1 MPTKSDPGYVRLKD
15 KIPYFGK
22 GVDELIGALRRV
34 LTENKYTQKIVL
46 EVGVP
51 HIYIEKL
58 VPEAEAQ
65 NAETV
70 KVSLHDVIRNR
81 PLEEYVPET
90 ELTPAQQ
97 LWEVFGMV
105 QAEGFEVS
113 NIVAGSRQKFQ
124 KWLGVRIPQTELKVF
139 GTPFEVNGDLPE
151 DVYIVCGAPNR
162 VAEPDE
168 ITFCVKGTV

>member
-1 MPTKSDPGYVRLKD
+1 MPPRSESGFVRLKD
-15 KIPYFGK
+15 KIPYHGK
-22 GVDELIGALRRV
+22 GVDELMGALRRV

-65 NAETV
+65 TQETV

-81 PLEEYVPET
+81 SLEEYVPE
-90 ELTPAQQ
+90 EDVAPFQQ
-97 LWEVFGMV
+97 LWEVFAMI
-105 QAEGFEVS
+105 QKDGFEVC

-124 KWLGVRIPQTELKVF
+124 KWLSVRIPQTDMRVF
-139 GTPFEVNGDLPE
+139 GIPFEVLGELPD
-151 DVYIVCGAPNR
+151 DVYIVCGAKDR
-162 VAEPDE
+162 TGEPDD
-168 ITFCVKGTV
+168 IQFCVKGTV